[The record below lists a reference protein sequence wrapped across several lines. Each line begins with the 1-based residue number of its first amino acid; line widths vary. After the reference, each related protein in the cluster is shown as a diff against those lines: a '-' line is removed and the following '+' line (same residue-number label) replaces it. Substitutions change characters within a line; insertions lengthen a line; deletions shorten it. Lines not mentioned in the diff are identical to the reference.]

1 MAHFIV
7 THVRKE
13 LSADRRH
20 RHLSAVYAAGNWHT
34 LASVVASIRSGSTWV
49 TSAAGKSAS
58 IRPLANCPQCTK
70 QPYITT
76 RPDDS
81 VDDNLENLPEA

>member
-1 MAHFIV
+1 MAHYIV

-20 RHLSAVYAAGNWHT
+20 KHLSAVYAAGTWHT
-34 LASVVASIRSGSTWV
+34 LASVVASIGSGNTWA
-49 TSAAGKSAS
+49 TSAAGKSAP
-58 IRPLANCPQCTK
+58 IRPLANCTRCTT

-76 RPDDS
+76 RPDTS